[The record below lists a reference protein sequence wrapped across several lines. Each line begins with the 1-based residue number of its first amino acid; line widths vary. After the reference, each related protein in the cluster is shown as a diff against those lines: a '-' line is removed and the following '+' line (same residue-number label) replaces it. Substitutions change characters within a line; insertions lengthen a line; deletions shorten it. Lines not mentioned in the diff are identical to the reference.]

1 MQVKVALGVFF
12 EQVLTRADL
21 NTVLG
26 NRGRLPL
33 ELKPREASIAQWAAL
48 CCLMLSVC
56 WLFHHLGRLF
66 QVCEMQSNIA
76 MYTLQALLEPLW
88 WMTAYVQ
95 LHTSCVSVLPRSF
108 LADCC
113 AAEKVRGSEQGREVR
128 RCLAPAGH
136 T

>member
-95 LHTSCVSVLPRSF
+95 LHNPVYL
-108 LADCC
+108 CC
-113 AAEKVRGSEQGREVR
+113 LVPSLQTVALLKKFVEVNK
-128 RCLAPAGH
+128 AGK
-136 T
+136 